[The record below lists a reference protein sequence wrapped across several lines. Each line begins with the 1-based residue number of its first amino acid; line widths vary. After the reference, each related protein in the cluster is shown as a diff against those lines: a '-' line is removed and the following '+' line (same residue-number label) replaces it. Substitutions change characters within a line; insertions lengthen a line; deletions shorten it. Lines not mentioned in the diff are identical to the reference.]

1 MSLNGHT
8 SSEVA
13 TLCGPRRCQGAGG
26 ESARHGLVEDGPAG
40 RNPADPGERAGP
52 STTAGLPAMA
62 DSTAQD
68 ILGSLTEIVFRTD
81 AQGRW
86 TYLNPAWTTVTGFDV
101 ASCLGKHFLDY
112 VHPEERERTVALF
125 MAVVAGGADHCHHVT
140 RYRTRG
146 GSYRRVEI
154 RANLLRGPDGQ
165 VMGNLGTIVDV
176 TRGHIDAETVGE
188 HTALLE
194 LVSDSAP
201 VDDLPVGILLFD
213 RAFGVR
219 RASPVVDRLIDDHLR
234 VGEPLERLAGLLRPH
249 GEGVAL
255 EGEWGL
261 VATAIRT
268 ERPQHADLSLLARPV
283 GTLPP
288 AAAGPATAA
297 GYARERAL
305 RVSVIPNLGGS
316 QELLAMVLQDVTD
329 LRQAERRQAAVAQ
342 LGQRALYGTTISS
355 LLREATQVVRD
366 TLSLPHCEVLEP
378 AAQDDS
384 IIAAALAADSPVVVN
399 RSATPLGVL
408 LRGASTASGGTDA
421 AGGVAA
427 RIGAPGRSFGV
438 LVAYTT
444 HPREFAADE
453 ADFVQSVANVLAAAI
468 ERHSAEREVR
478 HQALHDPLTGLAN
491 RVLLHDRISRA
502 LREVQAEDGQLALL
516 LMDLD
521 RFKEIND
528 TLGHSV
534 GDDVLREVAARLGRA
549 TRHTD
554 TIARLGG
561 DEFAILL
568 PSTPGGVADAL
579 AVANS
584 VRAVLAERID
594 VGSLPL
600 HVDGSIGITVA
611 PGDGRDPGTLV
622 RCADVAMYRAKQ
634 LSLGV
639 AVYAPETDQ
648 NRRERLE
655 LLGGLR
661 SAIAGGQLVLHY
673 QPKVDLRT
681 GRTTAVEA
689 LVRWQHPAHGLV
701 EPGRFVPFAEQSN
714 LVKPLTRRVLM
725 LALDQARSWWDAGR
739 LLPVAVNVSAR
750 MLHDAELI
758 STVRAELDRTGMP
771 PQALEL
777 ELTESA
783 VMLNTRNAMNVIT
796 ELRGEGIRISVDD
809 FGTGYSS
816 LAYLRDLPVHDLKID
831 KSFVVNVAHRT
842 KDFSIVRSIID
853 LAHNLDL
860 RVVAEGI
867 ESSEVCSLL
876 RDLGCDEGQ
885 GFYLGYPV
893 PPADLAA

>member
-1 MSLNGHT
+1 MRWL
-8 SSEVA
+8 
-13 TLCGPRRCQGAGG
+13 RCAVRGI
-26 ESARHGLVEDGPAG
+26 ARVLA
-40 RNPADPGERAGP
+40 ADPLTAARPRTIRRQRA
-52 STTAGLPAMA
+52 LPAPRVPPAPGAVPPPAA
-62 DSTAQD
+62 DGAARD
-68 ILGSLTEIVFRTD
+68 ILDRLPEIVFRTD

-86 TYLNPAWTTVTGFDV
+86 TYLNPAWTVVTGFEV
-101 ASCLGKHFLDY
+101 EASLGKHFLDY
-112 VHPEERERTVALF
+112 VHPDERDHTVALF

-146 GSYRRVEI
+146 GSYRRVGI
-154 RANLLRGPDGQ
+154 RASLLRGPDGQ
-165 VMGNLGTIVDV
+165 IVGNLGTIIDA

-194 LVSDSAP
+194 LVSDGAP
-201 VDDLPVGILLFD
+201 VDDLPMGILLVD
-213 RAFGVR
+213 RARRIR
-219 RASPVVDRLIDDHLR
+219 RASPVVDRLIDGRLR
-234 VGEPLERLAGLLRPH
+234 AGDPLDRLAGLLRPYA
-249 GEGVAL
+249 GATAL

-261 VATAIRT
+261 VATALRT
-268 ERPQHADLSLLARPV
+268 EQPQHAYLSLRL
-283 GTLPP
+283 
-288 AAAGPATAA
+288 AAGPVVD

-305 RVSVIPNLGGS
+305 RVSVIPEVGES
-316 QELLAMVLQDVTD
+316 RDLLAVVLQDVTD
-329 LRQAERRQAAVAQ
+329 LRQAERRQAAVAR
-342 LGQRALYGTTISS
+342 LGQRALVGTTVGS
-355 LLREATQVVRD
+355 LRREAAEVVRD
-366 TLSLPHCEVLEP
+366 TLGVPYCEVLGP
-378 AAQDDS
+378 VAQHGS
-384 IIAAALAADSPVVVN
+384 VIARVLAADSPVVVDHGV
-399 RSATPLGVL
+399 TPLGVPL
-408 LRGASTASGGTDA
+408 PGASEVYGGVGRVA
-421 AGGVAA
+421 GVAA
-427 RIGAPGRSFGV
+427 RVGAAGRGFGL

-444 HPREFAADE
+444 QPREFAADE

-468 ERHSAEREVR
+468 ERHNAEQKVR
-478 HQALHDPLTGLAN
+478 RQALHDPLTGLAN
-491 RVLLHDRISRA
+491 RILLHDRISGA
-502 LREVQAEDGQLALL
+502 LGEIERDGGRLALL

-528 TLGHSV
+528 TLGHNV
-534 GDDVLREVAARLGRA
+534 GDDVLREVAVRLGRA
-549 TRHTD
+549 TRPSD
-554 TIARLGG
+554 TVARLGG

-568 PSTPGGVADAL
+568 PSTPGGAADAL
-579 AVANS
+579 AVAGCI
-584 VRAVLAERID
+584 RAALAERID

-600 HVDGSIGITVA
+600 HVDGSIGITLA
-611 PGDGRDPGTLV
+611 PADGRDPGTLV

-639 AVYAPETDQ
+639 AVYAPDADQ

-725 LALDQARSWWDAGR
+725 LVLDQARSWWDAGR

-758 STVRAELDRTGMP
+758 STVRAELDRTGLP
-771 PQALEL
+771 PRALEL

-783 VMLNTRNAMNVIT
+783 VMVNTRNAMSVIT
-796 ELRGEGIRISVDD
+796 RLRGEGIRISVDD

-885 GFYLGYPV
+885 GFYLGHPV